1 MQITIIYTFRNRDL
15 ARIKK
20 SLDSLVNQTLQ
31 NFTVFFVDYGSDGN
45 ISLETKQLLSQYDF
59 ASYKYLYTNQQPW
72 NKCKALNY
80 AIGQIKS
87 KHCFIADADMIF
99 HPKFTLELE
108 KLISPNK
115 IVYFQVGFLSQE
127 ESLKNITFEEYKIN
141 FLTNKEATGMTLFP
155 VEKLKEINGFDEF
168 FHFWGAEDTDIHN
181 RLKNAG
187 CVIEYYDTKLLLVHQ
202 WHKNFRSREI
212 KGLGKELQLSGIVEI
227 NHQHLIYN
235 LENKVTTVKKQNEEF
250 SMDEKVFNELNTH
263 QSRVLFDVKE
273 SIDHFLYYEL
283 PNSKNEIISV
293 EIKKYKNKE
302 FDIKDK
308 LKKILGKKVTE
319 CYTLREIND
328 LLLLHIISFY
338 HYYPYSYTISE
349 NLESIIFKIK
359 K

>member
-15 ARIKK
+15 VRIKK
-20 SLDSLVNQTLQ
+20 SLDSLVNQTLK
-31 NFTVFFVDYGSDGN
+31 NFTVFFVDYGSDEN
-45 ISLETKQLLSQYDF
+45 ISLETKKLLSNYDF
-59 ASYKYLYTNQQPW
+59 ASYTYLYTNHQPW

-80 AIGQIKS
+80 VIEQIKS
-87 KHCFIADADMIF
+87 DYCFIADADMMF
-99 HPKFTLELE
+99 HSKFTLELE
-108 KLISPNK
+108 KLMNPYK
-115 IVYFQVGFLSQE
+115 IVYFQVGFLSKE
-127 ESLKNITFEEYKIN
+127 ESLKNISFEEYKIK

-155 VEKLKEINGFDEF
+155 VEKLKEVNGFDEF

-187 CVIEYYDTKLLLVHQ
+187 CEVEYYDRELLLLHQ
-202 WHKNFRSREI
+202 WHKNFRSREV

-235 LENKVTTVKKQNEEF
+235 LENKVTIVKDQNKELSINEKLF
-250 SMDEKVFNELNTH
+250 SELNTCKP
-263 QSRVLFDVKE
+263 RVLFNAKE

-293 EIKKYKNKE
+293 EIRKYKNKE

-308 LKKILGKKVTE
+308 IKKILGKKVPKF
-319 CYTLREIND
+319 YTLREIND

-338 HYYPYSYTISE
+338 HYFPYSYTIGE